1 MEGHGPA
8 TLAEAL
14 SVLKDPRR
22 KQRRAHEL
30 VPLLLMVVAA
40 MFCGAKSLYA
50 AAQWGRERREDDP
63 DLLVRLGLKR
73 GKSPSYPT
81 IHRVFKGLDVAAFE
95 RVLGEWLRST
105 GLNPSDASGP
115 EVLAI
120 DGKSLRGIHGEEIPG
135 VHLVALYS
143 VRAQAVL
150 AQTDAGGK
158 GRELNAVKALLG
170 AVPPEGLSGA
180 VVTGDALQ
188 AQREVCD
195 AVTAKGGRTS
205 SP

>member
-1 MEGHGPA
+1 MEELRPVS
-8 TLAEAL
+8 LAEAL
-14 SVLKDPRR
+14 GALKDPRR
-22 KQRRAHEL
+22 KQRREHEL
-30 VPLLLMVVAA
+30 VPLLLRVVAA
-40 MFCGAKSLYA
+40 LLCGAKSLYA

-63 DLLVRLGLKR
+63 ELLVSLGLER

-81 IHRVFKGLDVAAFE
+81 VHRVFKGLDAEAFE
-95 RVLGEWLRST
+95 RALGEWLRST
-105 GLNPSDASGP
+105 GLEPGEP

-143 VRAQAVL
+143 VHARAVL
-150 AQTDAGGK
+150 AQRNAGGK
-158 GRELNAVKALLG
+158 GQELTAVKALLE
-170 AVPPEGLSGA
+170 AVPEEGLTGA

-188 AQREVCD
+188 TQREVCE
-195 AVTAKGGRTS
+195 AIIAKGGATS

>member
-1 MEGHGPA
+1 MEKPCPVS
-8 TLAEAL
+8 LAEAL
-14 SVLKDPRR
+14 SVMKDPRR
-22 KQRRAHEL
+22 KQRRDHEL

-40 MFCGAKSLYA
+40 MLSGAKSLYA

-81 IHRVFKGLDVAAFE
+81 VHRVFKGLDVEAFE
-95 RVLGEWLRST
+95 RALGEWLRAT
-105 GLNPSDASGP
+105 GRAPTEP

-143 VRAQAVL
+143 VQAEAVL
-150 AQTDAGGK
+150 AQRNAGGK
-158 GRELNAVKALLG
+158 GQELSAVKALLE
-170 AVPPEGLSGA
+170 AVPPEGLAGA

-188 AQREVCD
+188 AQREVCE
-195 AVTAKGGRTS
+195 AITAKGGRTS
-205 SP
+205 SS